1 MHIELWIRR
10 TIMLVWIWR
19 DQMARNGRGA
29 TSVSDHSDRATK
41 SAAAAAAAATAAAA
55 AAVSRRVT
63 GHSPPPGNHH
73 RRRVLSDKGYKF
85 SYRR

>member
-1 MHIELWIRR
+1 
-10 TIMLVWIWR
+10 MLVWIWR

-29 TSVSDHSDRATK
+29 TSVSDHSERATK
-41 SAAAAAAAATAAAA
+41 SAAAAAAAA

>member
-29 TSVSDHSDRATK
+29 TSVSDHSERATK
-41 SAAAAAAAATAAAA
+41 SAAAAAAAA

>member
-19 DQMARNGRGA
+19 DQMARNARGA
-29 TSVSDHSDRATK
+29 TTVSDHSERATK
-41 SAAAAAAAATAAAA
+41 SAAAAAAAAA